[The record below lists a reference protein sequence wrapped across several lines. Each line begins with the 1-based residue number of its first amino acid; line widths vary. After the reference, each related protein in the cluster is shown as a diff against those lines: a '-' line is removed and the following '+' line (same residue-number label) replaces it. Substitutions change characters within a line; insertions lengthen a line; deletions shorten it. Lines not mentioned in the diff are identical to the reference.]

1 MGLASYPLAPYGR
14 YLQQTSLVTLL
25 LAYLASVLLVPSPNV
40 QNRVGETHTLNS
52 PWWSLTQE
60 YLAKIGYAL
69 VLRRLRTRVLGIIA
83 MFGGLILL
91 WEALQRGSLDAG
103 WGYHNFWMAP
113 IRLTIPFAT
122 GLWIY
127 RVRDRL
133 PRMKLGFLTLTVALL
148 AAFMMPV
155 FPKLGSFSYNSLYA
169 ALCVLLVFPSILVA
183 GAVQIPPP
191 QPIRPLAN
199 PE

>member
-1 MGLASYPLAPYGR
+1 MVVFDPGVPCKDWIRTGTAAAAHSCIGNHCDVRRPDSLMGSATKRFSR
-14 YLQQTSLVTLL
+14 C
-25 LAYLASVLLVPSPNV
+25 
-40 QNRVGETHTLNS
+40 
-52 PWWSLTQE
+52 
-60 YLAKIGYAL
+60 
-69 VLRRLRTRVLGIIA
+69 RL
-83 MFGGLILL
+83 
-91 WEALQRGSLDAG
+91 
-103 WGYHNFWMAP
+103 GYHNFWMAP